1 MPNKKDAS
9 GLHTEAVVE
18 TKTISEMKQN
28 ANVLVVSGLYG
39 IIYRNIE
46 GR

>member
-1 MPNKKDAS
+1 MPIKKDAS

-39 IIYRNIE
+39 IIQKH
-46 GR
+46 